1 MTISDTLYRGAVVF
15 LAAVAMFVVLSLA
28 EAVFAPLLL
37 ALVIGVVLSPLLRLG
52 ERLHLPRVLNAL
64 FALIFGLG
72 VLALLIVLL
81 EPPVSSIAERAPAI
95 WYEVRG
101 TFTEIQTRLNGLM
114 QFSDEV
120 SETLGEQAE
129 NREGGNIPTWTDA
142 LLLAPS
148 LAAQILIFV
157 GGLFFFLLT
166 RAEVY
171 DGIARLL
178 PRLERAQIERVEH
191 TVSHYFLTISVI
203 NFCFGASV
211 ALALHLLGMPSPIL
225 WGVIAAA
232 MNYILYLG
240 PALVA
245 LSLAVS
251 GIVVYDGAAIL
262 LPPLVFVAL
271 NVAEGQFIT
280 PALVGRHMSVNP
292 LLVFFSLVFWLW
304 LWGPVGGFI
313 AIPLL
318 LMANGLWEQARPPA
332 ATVAPVH
339 TAREAGPRREAGPA
353 AE

>member
-1 MTISDTLYRGAVVF
+1 MTIPETLFRGAVVF
-15 LAAVAMFVVLSLA
+15 LATVALFIVLSLA

-37 ALVIGVVLSPLLRLG
+37 AVVIGIVLSPLLRAG
-52 ERLHLPRVLNAL
+52 ERLKLPPVINAL
-64 FALIFGLG
+64 CALIFGLG
-72 VLALLIVLL
+72 ILALLIVLL
-81 EPPVSSIAERAPAI
+81 EPPVSSIARRAPAI
-95 WYEVRG
+95 WFELRSTVADVQSQL
-101 TFTEIQTRLNGLM
+101 TGLM
-114 QFSDEV
+114 QFSDQV
-120 SETLGEQAE
+120 SETLGEQTE
-129 NREGGNIPTWTDA
+129 NREGNAIPTWTDA

-166 RAEVY
+166 RGEVY
-171 DGIARLL
+171 DAVARLL
-178 PRLERAQIERVEH
+178 PQLERTQIERVERI
-191 TVSHYFLTISVI
+191 VSHYFLTISVI

-211 ALALHLLGMPSPIL
+211 ALALHLLGMPSPLL

-232 MNYILYLG
+232 MNFILYLG

-245 LSLAVS
+245 LSLAVA
-251 GIVVYDGAAIL
+251 GIVVYDGAAVL
-262 LPPLVFVAL
+262 LPPIVFVAL

-318 LMANGLWEQARPPA
+318 LMGIGLWDQARPSA
-332 ATVAPVH
+332 VV
-339 TAREAGPRREAGPA
+339 AGPVRA
-353 AE
+353 ASATHS